1 MTPVTVTVCATFQLA
16 AVNVT
21 LAGLTVPSVVSFE
34 LRPIVT
40 SAVGC
45 DRSTIAKVVVPAPSV
60 VIRPVIGVTMM
71 PEVSP
76 SALVTETSMGSS
88 PL

>member
-1 MTPVTVTVCATFQLA
+1 MTPVTVTVCATFQLT
-16 AVNVT
+16 VVKVRVD
-21 LAGLTVPSVVSFE
+21 GLTVPSVTSFE

-45 DRSTIAKVVVPAPSV
+45 DRSTTAKVVVPAPSV

-71 PEVSP
+71 PAVSP
-76 SALVTETSMGSS
+76 SALVTATSMGSS